1 MLGTIVN
8 CAAILAGGALG
19 LLLKKGLPQKLSD
32 SITQGV
38 ALIVLYIGIS
48 GSLKGQNA
56 LIATIA
62 MVVGGVIGT
71 LLDLD
76 GRINALAKSLE
87 RLLVKK
93 DGGESTFGEG
103 FVTATLLFCVGAMA
117 VVGSLNS
124 GLTGNHEVLFTKSV
138 LDGVSSIV
146 FASAL
151 GGGVL
156 LSAVPLL
163 LYQGG
168 ITLLAQVIAPALSD
182 AVVAEMTC
190 VGSLLIV
197 AIGTN
202 MLKITHIKVMNFL
215 PAIFL
220 PILLCFLM
228 GA

>member
-76 GRINALAKSLE
+76 GKINALAKSLE